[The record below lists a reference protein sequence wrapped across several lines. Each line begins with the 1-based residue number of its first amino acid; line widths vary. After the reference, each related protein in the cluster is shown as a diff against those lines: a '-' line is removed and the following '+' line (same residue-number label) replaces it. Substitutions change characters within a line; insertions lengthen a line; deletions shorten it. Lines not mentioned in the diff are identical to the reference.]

1 MSPVAVCTLDQLEED
16 FPLVVQVDGVEVA
29 IVRTQGALYAIK
41 NECSHADVALSEG
54 EVDDCHLE
62 CWMHGSR
69 FNLRT
74 GVPDSLPAT
83 RNVPVYVVSLESDA
97 PNSAVFVDVTADA
110 SLVSP
115 PSVSIGLKG

>member
-1 MSPVAVCTLDQLEED
+1 MNPVAVCTLDQLDED
-16 FPLVVQVDGVEVA
+16 FPFVVQVDGVEVA

-97 PNSAVFVDVTADA
+97 PNSVVLVDVTTDA

>member
-1 MSPVAVCTLDQLEED
+1 MSPVAVCTLDQLDED

-83 RNVPVYVVSLESDA
+83 QNVPVYVVSLESDA

>member
-1 MSPVAVCTLDQLEED
+1 MSPVAVCTLDQLDED

-97 PNSAVFVDVTADA
+97 PHSAVFVDVTADA

>member
-1 MSPVAVCTLDQLEED
+1 MSPVAVCTLDQLDED
-16 FPLVVQVDGVEVA
+16 FPFVVQVDGVEVA

-83 RNVPVYVVSLESDA
+83 RSVPVYVVSLESDA

>member
-1 MSPVAVCTLDQLEED
+1 MSPVAVCTLDQLDED
-16 FPLVVQVDGVEVA
+16 FPFVVQVDGVEVA

>member
-1 MSPVAVCTLDQLEED
+1 MSPVAVCTLDQLDED

-97 PNSAVFVDVTADA
+97 PNSAVIVDVTADA

>member
-1 MSPVAVCTLDQLEED
+1 MSSVAVCTLDQLDED
-16 FPLVVQVDGVEVA
+16 FPYVVQVDGVEVA

-110 SLVSP
+110 SFVSP

>member
-1 MSPVAVCTLDQLEED
+1 MSPVAVCTLDQLDED

-115 PSVSIGLKG
+115 PSVAIGLKG

>member
-1 MSPVAVCTLDQLEED
+1 MSPVAVCTLDQLDED
-16 FPLVVQVDGVEVA
+16 FPFVAQVDGVEVA

-97 PNSAVFVDVTADA
+97 PNSAVLVDVTADA

>member
-1 MSPVAVCTLDQLEED
+1 MSPVVVCTLDQLDED
-16 FPLVVQVDGVEVA
+16 FPLVAQVDGVEVA
-29 IVRTQGALYAIK
+29 IVLTQGALYAIK

-97 PNSAVFVDVTADA
+97 PNSAVLVDVTADA

>member
-1 MSPVAVCTLDQLEED
+1 MSPVAVCTLDQLDED

-97 PNSAVFVDVTADA
+97 PNSAVLVDVTADA

>member
-1 MSPVAVCTLDQLEED
+1 MSPVAVCTLDQLDED

-97 PNSAVFVDVTADA
+97 PHSAVLVDVTADA

>member
-1 MSPVAVCTLDQLEED
+1 MSPVAVCTLYQLDED
-16 FPLVVQVDGVEVA
+16 FPFVVQVDGVEVA

>member
-1 MSPVAVCTLDQLEED
+1 MSPVAVCTLDQLDED

>member
-1 MSPVAVCTLDQLEED
+1 MSPVAVCTLDQLDED

-97 PNSAVFVDVTADA
+97 PNSAVLVDVTADA
-110 SLVSP
+110 SLVTP
-115 PSVSIGLKG
+115 PSVSTGSKG

>member
-1 MSPVAVCTLDQLEED
+1 MSPVAVCTLDQLDED
-16 FPLVVQVDGVEVA
+16 FPFVVQVDGVEVA

-97 PNSAVFVDVTADA
+97 PNSVVLVDVTTDA